1 MTSNTVHESLT
12 QKYINEYLSLT
23 HKKYV
28 PFQNRITVD
37 YYSLIIAQSNYDPH
51 LQTFYNDEFDKEYG
65 GVFHL
70 VIDFPVLTSTSSA
83 LETVADE
90 KGTSMDAS
98 TSLQLMV
105 DPLQGVTP
113 KVGDMIG
120 LNVPDI
126 IPLIYIVTNVDMST
140 PHVVPYHRL
149 SIALSSEILKDGMMQ
164 KVRAVSAFLPAYHG
178 IYDKELC
185 VMLLTIKNTLA
196 KAVSLFNAL
205 YDPTVD
211 YRELYHDVNHDIIF
225 PEIDHRFY
233 SLVLRN
239 IQHFDRQ
246 QYIPSGAALDERLFT
261 FDNTI
266 LDCFC
271 DPIKYATLSFSSS
284 TNTMVDYNTIR
295 EVIHP
300 ESHQYEAFGGSTNS
314 FLQLVY
320 PEVTALDHT
329 EHMTWFLSAVRK
341 LDPAYSKPFTYAQR
355 LDNLMT
361 RWLNIYYNESYAMNV
376 KNALVS
382 DFESIDCNNAF
393 ECLVVA
399 AQCCYLLN
407 HLTASHQTI
416 V

>member
-1 MTSNTVHESLT
+1 MSHLFHADGHPWITSAAAGS
-12 QKYINEYLSLT
+12 
-23 HKKYV
+23 
-28 PFQNRITVD
+28 
-37 YYSLIIAQSNYDPH
+37 
-51 LQTFYNDEFDKEYG
+51 
-65 GVFHL
+65 
-70 VIDFPVLTSTSSA
+70 VLA
-83 LETVADE
+83 
-90 KGTSMDAS
+90 
-98 TSLQLMV
+98 
-105 DPLQGVTP
+105 
-113 KVGDMIG
+113 
-120 LNVPDI
+120 
-126 IPLIYIVTNVDMST
+126 
-140 PHVVPYHRL
+140 
-149 SIALSSEILKDGMMQ
+149 
-164 KVRAVSAFLPAYHG
+164 
-178 IYDKELC
+178 
-185 VMLLTIKNTLA
+185 
-196 KAVSLFNAL
+196 
-205 YDPTVD
+205 
-211 YRELYHDVNHDIIF
+211 
-225 PEIDHRFY
+225 
-233 SLVLRN
+233 
-239 IQHFDRQ
+239 
-246 QYIPSGAALDERLFT
+246 
-261 FDNTI
+261 
-266 LDCFC
+266 
-271 DPIKYATLSFSSS
+271 LSFSSS